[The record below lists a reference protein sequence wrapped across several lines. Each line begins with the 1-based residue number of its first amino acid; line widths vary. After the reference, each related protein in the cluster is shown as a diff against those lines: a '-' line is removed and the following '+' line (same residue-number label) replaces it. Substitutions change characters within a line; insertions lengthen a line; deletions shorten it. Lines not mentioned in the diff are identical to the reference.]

1 MTRAVSAGC
10 ASPATHSTASRL
22 AAGTAI
28 GSSRWYPIERSSSR
42 SPPRQPRLGTGLWVP
57 ERQRPL
63 SAMVTSTARS
73 VSTNSPTR
81 RRLSSPAWMS
91 STPRREA
98 RPTSRLGSSA
108 AYRISSPP
116 TGGCSA
122 TGTTSTSRGHPWW
135 RRMRS
140 ARRPCSRRN
149 SRSNPDEVPRMMQT
163 RWPALVVALAASA
176 ALAAPGS
183 APVKLTGAGATF
195 PNIIYQDWM
204 LSYNQGHPDVQLN
217 YQSIGS
223 GGGIRQFSDGT
234 VDFGGTDAPMTD
246 SAIAAIQGNVLHI
259 PTVLGAIVAI
269 YNLQGV
275 TQVVKLTPDVLADIF
290 LGKVTKWNDARLAS
304 INPGVTL
311 PAADII
317 VVHRAE
323 GSGTSFAF
331 TDYLSKVSPEW
342 QQKVGKGPSVN
353 WPVGLGGRGSEGVSS
368 TVSQTPGA
376 IGYVELAYATSNKI
390 QFATLRNSSG
400 NWITPT
406 LEAVTAAAT
415 GAMKDMGPNTDFRVS
430 ITNSSGAQ
438 AYPIST
444 FTWLLLHRSYSDT
457 AKARALVQFVWWAEG
472 EGQAKATQLGYAPLP
487 KDLHPW
493 IEARL
498 RSITAGGRPVLKA
511 AE

>member
-1 MTRAVSAGC
+1 MK
-10 ASPATHSTASRL
+10 
-22 AAGTAI
+22 
-28 GSSRWYPIERSSSR
+28 
-42 SPPRQPRLGTGLWVP
+42 
-57 ERQRPL
+57 
-63 SAMVTSTARS
+63 
-73 VSTNSPTR
+73 
-81 RRLSSPAWMS
+81 
-91 STPRREA
+91 
-98 RPTSRLGSSA
+98 TSRYL
-108 AYRISSPP
+108 
-116 TGGCSA
+116 
-122 TGTTSTSRGHPWW
+122 
-135 RRMRS
+135 
-140 ARRPCSRRN
+140 
-149 SRSNPDEVPRMMQT
+149 
-163 RWPALVVALAASA
+163 ALAALLGTAVPA
-176 ALAAPGS
+176 AAQVTLN
-183 APVKLTGAGATF
+183 GAGATF
-195 PNIIYQDWM
+195 PNIIYSDWM
-204 LSYNQGHPDVQLN
+204 LTYNQAHSDVKLN

-234 VDFGGTDAPMTD
+234 VDFGATDAPMGD
-246 SAIAAIQGNVLHI
+246 SAIAAIRGNVLHI
-259 PTVLGAIVAI
+259 PTVMGAVVII

-275 TQVVKLTPDVLADIF
+275 TPVVKLTPDVLADIF

-376 IGYVELAYATSNKI
+376 IGYVELAYATTNKI

-400 NWITPT
+400 NWITPS
-406 LEAVTAAAT
+406 LEAVTAAAAS
-415 GAMKDMGPNTDFRVS
+415 AMKDMGPNTDFRVS
-430 ITNSSGAQ
+430 ITNSTGAQ

-444 FTWLLLHRSYSDT
+444 FTWLLLHKSYSDT
-457 AKARALVQFVWWAEG
+457 AKARALVQFVWWAES
-472 EGQAKATQLGYAPLP
+472 EGQAKAPQLGYAPLP

-493 IEARL
+493 IQARL

>member
-1 MTRAVSAGC
+1 MKKAALLLIALPT
-10 ASPATHSTASRL
+10 L
-22 AAGTAI
+22 AAAQVQI
-28 GSSRWYPIERSSSR
+28 
-42 SPPRQPRLGTGLWVP
+42 
-57 ERQRPL
+57 
-63 SAMVTSTARS
+63 
-73 VSTNSPTR
+73 N
-81 RRLSSPAWMS
+81 
-91 STPRREA
+91 
-98 RPTSRLGSSA
+98 
-108 AYRISSPP
+108 
-116 TGGCSA
+116 
-122 TGTTSTSRGHPWW
+122 
-135 RRMRS
+135 
-140 ARRPCSRRN
+140 
-149 SRSNPDEVPRMMQT
+149 
-163 RWPALVVALAASA
+163 
-176 ALAAPGS
+176 
-183 APVKLTGAGATF
+183 GAGATF

-204 LSYNQGHPDVQLN
+204 LTYNQTHPDVKLN

-234 VDFGGTDAPMTD
+234 VDFGATDAPMGD

-259 PTVLGAIVAI
+259 PTVMGAVVII

-304 INPGVTL
+304 LNPGVAL

-331 TDYLSKVSPEW
+331 TDYLSKVSSEW

-390 QFATLRNSSG
+390 QFATLKNSSG

-406 LEAVTAAAT
+406 LEAVTAAAA

-444 FTWLLLHRSYSDT
+444 FTWLLVHKSYSDT
-457 AKARALVQFVWWAEG
+457 AKARALVQFVWWAEA
-472 EGQAKATQLGYAPLP
+472 EGQVKAPQLGYAPLP

-498 RSITAGGRPVLKA
+498 KSITAGGRPVLKA

>member
-1 MTRAVSAGC
+1 MKTTRC
-10 ASPATHSTASRL
+10 L
-22 AAGTAI
+22 
-28 GSSRWYPIERSSSR
+28 
-42 SPPRQPRLGTGLWVP
+42 
-57 ERQRPL
+57 
-63 SAMVTSTARS
+63 
-73 VSTNSPTR
+73 
-81 RRLSSPAWMS
+81 
-91 STPRREA
+91 
-98 RPTSRLGSSA
+98 
-108 AYRISSPP
+108 
-116 TGGCSA
+116 
-122 TGTTSTSRGHPWW
+122 
-135 RRMRS
+135 
-140 ARRPCSRRN
+140 
-149 SRSNPDEVPRMMQT
+149 
-163 RWPALVVALAASA
+163 ALAALLGA
-176 ALAAPGS
+176 AAP
-183 APVKLTGAGATF
+183 AAAQVQLNGAGATF

-204 LSYNQGHPDVQLN
+204 LSYNQTHPDVKLN

-234 VDFGGTDAPMTD
+234 VDFGASDAPMSD

-259 PTVLGAIVAI
+259 PTVMGAVVII

-275 TQVVKLTPDVLADIF
+275 TQVVKVTPDVLADIF

-304 INPGVTL
+304 INPDVTL

-317 VVHRAE
+317 VVHRAD
-323 GSGTSFAF
+323 GSGTSYAF

-390 QFATLRNSSG
+390 QFATVRNSSG

-406 LEAVTAAAT
+406 LEAVTAAAA

-430 ITNSSGAQ
+430 ITNSSGAK

-444 FTWLLLHRSYSDT
+444 FTWLLLHKSYSDT

-472 EGQAKATQLGYAPLP
+472 EGQAKAPQLGYAPLP
-487 KDLHPW
+487 RELHPW